1 MVRDTGTGGD
11 RGKFDWALRELVTE
25 SFSDFLKTLD
35 TALADSAP
43 ENIDALRNDS
53 DRAMRAIARVRLE
66 LERLADERG

>member
-1 MVRDTGTGGD
+1 MVRETGAGGN
-11 RGKFDWALRELVTE
+11 RGKFDWALREHVTE
-25 SFSDFLKTLD
+25 SVSEFLKKLD
-35 TALADSAP
+35 TALTDPAP